1 MALPTNLPQTGLIGS
16 EQALRGGLQQGLDAI
31 AGGYSVGSQA
41 LQPYTSAGAGAI
53 NQMAN
58 LSGAAGL
65 PAQQQ
70 AFSNFQAS
78 PEQEY
83 LRERGRIGLLR
94 SSAATG
100 GLGGGNVL
108 EELQRRAIG
117 EGMQDLQNSFTRLGS
132 VASYGQPS
140 AATQAQMASRAGE
153 IGGRAYMDTGS
164 NLAAGRTQAAQDIA
178 RQTSA
183 TGSALAGLVQQQGQS
198 ASDLISGTSGNLANI
213 LAGQGAADAK
223 SQEALATL
231 LANINISSGN
241 QMSNLPALSAL
252 EEKQGMLGQIGK
264 FAEGLGT
271 AIPAVA
277 ALIPS
282 DIRLKTNINKIGQ
295 TKSGINLYTWD
306 WNEIGQSLT
315 GMVSSAGVLAQ
326 ELMMIKPHAVIEDA
340 TGYLKVN
347 YNEVY

>member
-70 AFSNFQAS
+70 AFANFQAS

-108 EELQRRAIG
+108 EELQRRGIG
-117 EGMQDLQNSFTRLGS
+117 EARQDLENSFNRLGS

-153 IGGRAYMDTGS
+153 VGGRAYMDTGS

-178 RQTSA
+178 KQTSA

-223 SQEALATL
+223 SQEELAKL
-231 LANINISSGN
+231 LANINISAGG
-241 QMSNLPALSAL
+241 QMANIPALSAL
-252 EEKQGMLGQIGK
+252 QSDKGMLGQIGE
-264 FAEGLGT
+264 FAAGMGT

-277 ALIPS
+277 ALS

-306 WNEIGQSLT
+306 WNEMGQSLT

-326 ELMMIKPHAVIEDA
+326 ELMMIKPHAVIEDD

>member
-70 AFSNFQAS
+70 AFANFQAS

-117 EGMQDLQNSFTRLGS
+117 EGMQDLQNSFNRLGS

-140 AATQAQMASRAGE
+140 ASTQAQMASRAGE
-153 IGGRAYMDTGS
+153 TGGRAYMDTGS

-198 ASDLISGTSGNLANI
+198 ASDLIGGTSGNLANI
-213 LAGQGAADAK
+213 LAGQGAADAQ

-231 LANINISSGN
+231 LANINISAGN
-241 QMSNLPALSAL
+241 QMSGLPALSAL
-252 EEKQGMLGQIGK
+252 QSDKGMLGQIGEL
-264 FAEGLGT
+264 AGGLGT
-271 AIPAVA
+271 AYEAFGF
-277 ALIPS
+277 S

>member
-41 LQPYTSAGAGAI
+41 LQPYTAAGAGAI

-70 AFSNFQAS
+70 AFANFQAS

-117 EGMQDLQNSFTRLGS
+117 EGMQDLQNSFSRLGS

-153 IGGRAYMDTGS
+153 LGGRAYMDTGS

-198 ASDLISGTSGNLANI
+198 ASDLIGGTSGNLANI

-231 LANINISSGN
+231 LANINISAGG
-241 QMSNLPALSAL
+241 QMSGLPALSPLQAD
-252 EEKQGMLGQIGK
+252 KGMLGQIGEL
-264 FAEGLGT
+264 AEGIGT
-271 AIPAVA
+271 AYTSFGF
-277 ALIPS
+277 S

-295 TKSGINLYTWD
+295 TKNGINLYTWD

>member
-70 AFSNFQAS
+70 AFANFQAS

-108 EELQRRAIG
+108 EELQRRGIG
-117 EGMQDLQNSFTRLGS
+117 EARQDLENSFNRLGS

-140 AATQAQMASRAGE
+140 ATTQAQMASRAGE
-153 IGGRAYMDTGS
+153 SGARAYMDTGT

-183 TGSALAGLVQQQGQS
+183 TGSALANLVQQQGQS
-198 ASDLISGTSGNLANI
+198 ASDLIGGTSGNLANI

-223 SQEALATL
+223 SQEALANL
-231 LANINISSGN
+231 LANINISAGN
-241 QMSNLPALSAL
+241 QMAGLPSLSPLQAN
-252 EEKQGMLGQIGK
+252 KGMLDSIGQ
-264 FAEGLGT
+264 FAESAGT
-271 AIPAVA
+271 AYKSFMTP
-277 ALIPS
+277 LPS

>member
-1 MALPTNLPQTGLIGS
+1 MMMRVQKTKLPQTGLIGS

-70 AFSNFQAS
+70 AFANFQAS

-117 EGMQDLQNSFTRLGS
+117 EGMQDLQNSFSRLGS

-140 AATQAQMASRAGE
+140 ATTQAQMASRAGE
-153 IGGRAYMDTGS
+153 SGARAYMDTGT

-178 RQTSA
+178 RQASA

-198 ASDLISGTSGNLANI
+198 ASDLIGGTSGNLANI

-223 SQEALATL
+223 SQEALANL
-231 LANINISSGN
+231 LANINISAGN
-241 QMSNLPALSAL
+241 QMAGLPSLSPLQAN
-252 EEKQGMLGQIGK
+252 KGMLGEIGK
-264 FAEGLGT
+264 FAEGIGSAYT
-271 AIPAVA
+271 AF
-277 ALIPS
+277 S
-282 DIRLKTNINKIGQ
+282 DIRLKTNIKKIGQ

>member
-1 MALPTNLPQTGLIGS
+1 
-16 EQALRGGLQQGLDAI
+16 
-31 AGGYSVGSQA
+31 
-41 LQPYTSAGAGAI
+41 
-53 NQMAN
+53 
-58 LSGAAGL
+58 
-65 PAQQQ
+65 
-70 AFSNFQAS
+70 
-78 PEQEY
+78 
-83 LRERGRIGLLR
+83 
-94 SSAATG
+94 
-100 GLGGGNVL
+100 
-108 EELQRRAIG
+108 
-117 EGMQDLQNSFTRLGS
+117 MQDLQNSFTRLGS

-153 IGGRAYMDTGS
+153 TGGRAYMDTGS

-231 LANINISSGN
+231 LANINISAGN
-241 QMSNLPALSAL
+241 QMSGLPALSAL
-252 EEKQGMLGQIGK
+252 QSDKGMLGQIGE
-264 FAEGLGT
+264 FAAGVGT
-271 AIPAVA
+271 GYASFRPPVAPVA
-277 ALIPS
+277 ALPPS

-315 GMVSSAGVLAQ
+315 GMVSGAGVLAQ

-340 TGYLKVN
+340 DGYLKVN